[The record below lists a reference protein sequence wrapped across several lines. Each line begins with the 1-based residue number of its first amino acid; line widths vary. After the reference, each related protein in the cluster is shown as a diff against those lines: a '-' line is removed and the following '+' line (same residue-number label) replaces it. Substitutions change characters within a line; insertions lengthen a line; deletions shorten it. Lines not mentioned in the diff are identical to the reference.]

1 MSQRSTWME
10 IIYVTEVNMDG
21 DYICHRGQHGWRL
34 YVTEV
39 NMDGDYICHRGQHG
53 WRLYMSQRSTWMEFI
68 YVTEVNMDGDLDV

>member
-1 MSQRSTWME
+1 ME

-21 DYICHRGQHGWRL
+21 DYMSEVNMDEDYVTEVNMDGDFI

-53 WRLYMSQRSTWMEFI
+53 WRLYMSQRSTWMEI
-68 YVTEVNMDGDLDV
+68 